1 MEQEVQVTERISE
14 FDDEVGERAANAL
27 EGGEDPVD
35 FDLRGAAASVYG
47 LMQPAKVTKA
57 AIALSAEWLQI
68 LLGTSDV
75 SPDKKDWRF
84 RDPAWVENP
93 IYRRLA
99 QSYLSFCDSMEKLVP
114 DDGDWRN
121 RERAKFGIELLT
133 TALAPTNTLLG
144 NPAAIKRAFETGGK
158 SLADGT
164 RNFVHDLLHNGGM
177 PTQVNL
183 EPFKKGEN
191 LAATPGS
198 VVFRNEILEII
209 QYTPTTAKVR
219 RRPTLVITPQI
230 NKYYFL
236 DLSPGRSFV
245 EFAVNQGI
253 QPFMVSWRNPTSEQG
268 HWNLDS
274 YLEALLEAIDAIRDI
289 AGTEDI
295 NTFGF
300 CAGGITM
307 SALLGHLAAI
317 GDERVHAAGFA
328 VTLLDFDVPAMIGML
343 QSDRLLDAAKA
354 RSKSKGVLSGKDLA
368 RLFAWF
374 RPNDLVWNYWVNNY
388 LMGKPPPSF
397 DILAWNAD
405 STNLPGGLH
414 ADFLDI
420 FAHNHFTRPGSLTAI
435 GTPVDLSRVK
445 CDTFVT
451 GALNDHLTPWKGCY
465 RTTQLVGGDCTF
477 VLSNAG
483 HIASLV
489 NPPGNPKSSYF
500 TGAVAS
506 PDPDEWKANA
516 VKHQGTWWEQ
526 WAKWIDERSGEERQA
541 PRKLGNKRWPA
552 LDPAPGRYI
561 G

>member
-1 MEQEVQVTERISE
+1 MTERNLK

-27 EGGEDPVD
+27 EGGEDPGD

-84 RDPAWVENP
+84 RDPAWAENP

-354 RSKSKGVLSGKDLA
+354 RSKSKGVLSGKELA

-420 FAHNHFTRPGSLTAI
+420 FAHNHLTRPGGLTAI

-500 TGAVAS
+500 TGAVAG